1 MSRIPIV
8 AVVGRPN
15 IGKSTLVNRIIGR
28 RAAVVEEQP
37 GVTRDRR
44 EFRADWAGREFV
56 LIDTGGWQAGGDE
69 LHAHITAQAEAAMS
83 AADAVLFVVDATTD
97 LTEDDLGVAR
107 MLQHADQPVLVV
119 ANKVDNQ
126 ALEANAAEMW
136 GTGLGEPHPIS
147 ALHGRGV
154 GDLLDALVAVL
165 PEVSAEEIED
175 ERPKLA
181 IVGRPNV
188 GKSTLLNRL
197 LGEERV
203 LVSDKPGTTR
213 DPIDVGVEIDGT
225 EYLLIDTA
233 GIRRAPKI
241 GESAD
246 YYAVVRAKEA
256 LQTADV
262 ALLLIDGMEGATQ
275 QDQRIAEEAESAGV
289 GLIVLLNKWDVA
301 DPEQRAWTEDSVA
314 DRLGFVDWAPV
325 LRISAKTGARI
336 HRLGKH
342 IEGVLERRG
351 RRVPTG
357 RLNRLVRDWTA
368 AHPPPVRKGRR
379 PKVLYAVQAGVA
391 PPTLVLFV
399 SGGELAPDYLRFV
412 ERRLREEFDFTGV
425 PVHLVAR
432 RRQGK

>member
-1 MSRIPIV
+1 MSRIPVV

-28 RAAVVEEQP
+28 RAAVVEERP

-56 LIDTGGWQAGGDE
+56 LIDTGGWQVGGDE

-83 AADAVLFVVDATTD
+83 AADVVLFVVDATTD
-97 LTEDDLGVAR
+97 LTDDDLGVAR
-107 MLQHADQPVLVV
+107 MLKHADQPVIVA

-126 ALEANAAEMW
+126 ALEASAAEMW

-154 GDLLDALVAVL
+154 GDLLDALVAAL
-165 PEVSAEEIED
+165 PEMPTEDADD

-213 DPIDVGVEIDGT
+213 DPIDVGVEIDGV

-246 YYAVVRAKEA
+246 YFAVMRAREV
-256 LQTADV
+256 LQNADV
-262 ALLLIDGMEGATQ
+262 ALLLIDGLEGATQ
-275 QDQRIAEEAESAGV
+275 QDQRIAEEAETAGV
-289 GLIVLLNKWDVA
+289 GLVVLLNKWDAA
-301 DPEQRAWTEDSVA
+301 DSDERAWTEDSVS
-314 DRLGFVDWAPV
+314 DRLGFVAWAPV
-325 LRISAKTGARI
+325 LRISAKTGARV
-336 HRLGKH
+336 HRLGKT
-342 IEGVLERRG
+342 IQGVLERRDQ
-351 RRVPTG
+351 RIPTG
-357 RLNRLVRDWTA
+357 RLNRLIRDWTA

-379 PKVLYAVQAGVA
+379 PKVLYAVQAGIA
-391 PPTLVLFV
+391 PPMFVLFV

-412 ERRLREEFDFTGV
+412 ERKLREEIDFTGV